1 MSEKGSFSMEIVE
14 LFHIAD
20 KANEKIE
27 RLVHDVLKFHNV
39 VYPDNMLQLNYSFD
53 TPVKLRYDDDSGFF
67 VKIRAQSIN
76 DGHIEYIICST
87 GEFIDPHIYQ
97 ERIEEEKDFRKREDA
112 RLALYRAHK
121 SEFHL

>member
-20 KANEKIE
+20 KANEEIE

-53 TPVKLRYDDDSGFF
+53 PPL
-67 VKIRAQSIN
+67 
-76 DGHIEYIICST
+76 
-87 GEFIDPHIYQ
+87 
-97 ERIEEEKDFRKREDA
+97 
-112 RLALYRAHK
+112 
-121 SEFHL
+121 

>member
-20 KANEKIE
+20 KANEEIE

-53 TPVKLRYDDDSGFF
+53 PPC
-67 VKIRAQSIN
+67 KIKI
-76 DGHIEYIICST
+76 
-87 GEFIDPHIYQ
+87 
-97 ERIEEEKDFRKREDA
+97 
-112 RLALYRAHK
+112 
-121 SEFHL
+121 